1 MCAIFVKILRTPP
14 FPHLKH
20 NSEHAVPLLNSPFS
34 NYQLPTE
41 SHSCSLAW
49 CWRQG
54 LNWAGHIW
62 SYRKYACF
70 LCFFLWSCQ
79 RVILV
84 FPAQTVNPVL
94 VPVPMNTPLSSRN
107 AISLFST
114 WRNLLL
120 LLESN
125 PKATCPLR
133 HLWSVQNVSNLP
145 VGTTTTLYLFCASV
159 TVSTFCLSITP
170 GSIWGQNWCLS
181 YFSILAMCITLDND
195 TSIKE
200 VK

>member
-20 NSEHAVPLLNSPFS
+20 NSEHAVPLLKSLFS
-34 NYQLPTE
+34 SYQLPTE

-54 LNWAGHIW
+54 LNRAGRIW
-62 SYRKYACF
+62 SYQKYACF

-94 VPVPMNTPLSSRN
+94 VPVPMTLLCHLGMRFLCFLHGEISSCFLSLIRKPHVHWD
-107 AISLFST
+107 ISDHSKMCVIF
-114 WRNLLL
+114 
-120 LLESN
+120 LLEL
-125 PKATCPLR
+125 PR
-133 HLWSVQNVSNLP
+133 HFIFSVL
-145 VGTTTTLYLFCASV
+145 L
-159 TVSTFCLSITP
+159 
-170 GSIWGQNWCLS
+170 
-181 YFSILAMCITLDND
+181 
-195 TSIKE
+195 
-200 VK
+200 